1 MPCRVLQGQSQQVK
15 RNKEVNT
22 MKQDNKQ
29 LLSAIHSDSLRGL
42 IDTVNDINSEGMI
55 ITKENIVDIFNHNG
69 NIFLLYFK

>member
-29 LLSAIHSDSLRGL
+29 LLCAIHSDSLRGL
-42 IDTVNDINSEGMI
+42 IDIVNDINSEEMV
-55 ITKENIVDIFNHNG
+55 ITKENIVDILNHHDNF
-69 NIFLLYFK
+69 FLLYFK

>member
-22 MKQDNKQ
+22 MKQDNRQ

-42 IDTVNDINSEGMI
+42 IDTVNDINSEEMI